1 MKLVIN
7 RLIQGTIV
15 IALVVGASAC
25 NSTDTSDKSKD
36 SVSTASPAMPPAD
49 SAVTVKATMKKKKGH
64 TSVSGFIADSTKMA
78 KDAHGVYNRADKM
91 PEFPG
96 GQSALANYIN
106 KNVTYPQSAVD
117 SGKNG
122 TIHISFIVDEQGK
135 VLHPRIDNGTL
146 LGDGLT
152 DETMTAFN
160 KMPLWTPGMVNG
172 KKVKTRLVLPVTFE
186 LVDADQ

>member
-1 MKLVIN
+1 MQATV
-7 RLIQGTIV
+7 V
-15 IALVVGASAC
+15 IALAVGASAC
-25 NSTDTSDKSKD
+25 NNSTDSSDKSKD
-36 SVSTASPAMPPAD
+36 SVSTVNPAIPAAD
-49 SAVTVKATMKKKKGH
+49 SATMVKTMKKKKGQ
-64 TSVSGFIADSTKMA
+64 TSVSGFVADSTKMA
-78 KDAHGVYNRADKM
+78 KDAHGVYNRVDKM

-135 VLHPRIDNGTL
+135 VLHPRIENGTQ

-172 KKVKTRLVLPVTFE
+172 KKVKTKLVLPVTFE

>member
-7 RLIQGTIV
+7 RFMQGTIV
-15 IALVVGASAC
+15 IALVLGTFAC
-25 NSTDTSDKSKD
+25 NSTDNTDKAKD
-36 SVSTASPAMPPAD
+36 SVSTAPATMPLAD
-49 SAVTVKATMKKKKGH
+49 SATTVKAMKKKKGQA
-64 TSVSGFIADSTKMA
+64 SVSGIIADSAKMTK
-78 KDAHGVYNRADKM
+78 DVHGVYNRADQM

-96 GQSALANYIN
+96 GQAALANFIN

-117 SGKNG
+117 SGRTG

-135 VLHPRIDNGTL
+135 VLHPQISNGTQ

-152 DETMTAFN
+152 DETLTAFN